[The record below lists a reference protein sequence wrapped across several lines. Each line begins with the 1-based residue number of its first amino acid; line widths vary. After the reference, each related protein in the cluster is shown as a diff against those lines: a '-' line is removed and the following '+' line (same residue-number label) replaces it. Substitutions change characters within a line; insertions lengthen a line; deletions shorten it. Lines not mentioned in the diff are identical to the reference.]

1 MQRLSPIPQK
11 PEEIDP
17 RTPLYEVRLVPGVTR
32 IEIEVVAGATR
43 GAAKVGT
50 GSDVEVEKI
59 IVLVNLA
66 KT

>member
-11 PEEIDP
+11 PEETDP
-17 RTPLYEVRLVPGVTR
+17 RTPLYETRLHSGVTR
-32 IEIEVVAGATR
+32 IEIEVVAGAAR
-43 GAAKVGT
+43 GAAKVGP